1 MTAAL
6 AVHLPDLA
14 APGSPVHLPLL
25 DILPERVRVAMTDR
39 ATQRRVQ
46 RGTALFWQGDRLSTL
61 PVLVRGFARLIRNTR
76 SGREVVA
83 DISGPGDPL
92 CWSEVLRE
100 DGVPLSAIALEEC
113 VLVQLPVTPVR
124 HCLST
129 DPKVSLAW
137 ARIVED
143 RYVHLLDQVAETR
156 APSVP
161 ARLGGLLL
169 HLLERH
175 GNARTGEVPIR
186 MTRQDLADAA
196 GTTVETAIRIMRR
209 WEKQG
214 WVESGREGFVIR
226 DASSLRDAADGL
238 DG

>member
-6 AVHLPDLA
+6 ALSPSDVRAQA
-14 APGSPVHLPLL
+14 ASIHLPLL
-25 DILPERVRVAMTDR
+25 DILPERVQAAMLDR
-39 ATQRRVQ
+39 ATQRRVP
-46 RGTALFWQGDRLSTL
+46 RGTPLFWQGDRLSTL
-61 PVLVRGFARLIRNTR
+61 PVLCRGYARLIRNTR

-92 CWSEVLRE
+92 CWTEVLRDE
-100 DGVPLSAIALEEC
+100 GLPLSAIALEEC
-113 VLVQLPVTPVR
+113 VVVQLPVTPVR

-129 DPKVSLAW
+129 DTRVALAW
-137 ARIVED
+137 ARLVED
-143 RYVHLLDQVAETR
+143 RYTTLLDQVAETR

-175 GNARTGEVPIR
+175 GVSRTGEVPIR
-186 MTRQDLADAA
+186 LTRQDLADAA
-196 GTTVETAIRIMRR
+196 GTTVETAIRIMRK
-209 WEKQG
+209 WEKAG
-214 WVESGREGFVIR
+214 WVESHRDGLVIR